1 MKELHSHGHVHGHVQ
16 GHVHSN
22 VHGHVHGNVHGHGHD
37 HGDREGRMRLM
48 SSMLTLP
55 FSHPVASN
63 KNCVV
68 RRITVSEGDIS
79 ALKVSAISN

>member
-1 MKELHSHGHVHGHVQ
+1 MKELHSHGHVHGHV
-16 GHVHSN
+16 
-22 VHGHVHGNVHGHGHD
+22 HGNVHGHG

>member
-1 MKELHSHGHVHGHVQ
+1 MKELHSHGHVHGHV
-16 GHVHSN
+16 
-22 VHGHVHGNVHGHGHD
+22 HGNVHGHGHGHGPG